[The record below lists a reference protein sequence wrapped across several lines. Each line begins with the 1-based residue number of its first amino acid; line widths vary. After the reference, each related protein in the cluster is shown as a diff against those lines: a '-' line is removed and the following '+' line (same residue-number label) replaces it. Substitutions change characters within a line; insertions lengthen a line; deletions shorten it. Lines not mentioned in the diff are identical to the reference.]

1 MSAAGAA
8 FFLFSDPLAAWFA
21 GGAGSGSPVAGL
33 AATLVRIVAF
43 AQPPLALLMVLS
55 GGLRG
60 AGATRPPMLVNLV
73 GLVAIR
79 LPLAALLAWPT
90 IPLPAGLGMLEGW
103 GMGARGAWLAMAVD
117 LTARGLAMLAIFSR
131 VDWTRERV

>member
-1 MSAAGAA
+1 
-8 FFLFSDPLAAWFA
+8 
-21 GGAGSGSPVAGL
+21 
-33 AATLVRIVAF
+33 
-43 AQPPLALLMVLS
+43 MVLS